1 MGLMGLSFGATTV
14 GNSPGYS
21 PPYRGLV
28 PVYRARGHW
37 GMGLPK
43 KDIMMADISRSCDLL
58 EDMDSQKG
66 NFDGLHK
73 QVM

>member
-21 PPYRGLV
+21 PPTGGWCQYTG
-28 PVYRARGHW
+28 PGGTG

-58 EDMDSQKG
+58 EDRDSQKG

-73 QVM
+73 QIM